1 MLLRLLKYL
10 LSSVLDEPGRVQIS
24 CVETTKIDLFYLT
37 AARGDLGRLLG
48 RGGRTVEAI
57 RQVMNAAAAG
67 QGKEAI
73 LDVLEEQSAPRRSH
87 GRSRRARPVDPK
99 TLTAKGAQ
107 QR

>member
-10 LSSVLDEPGRVQIS
+10 LGSVLDEPGRVQIS
-24 CVETTKIDLFYLT
+24 RVETTKIDLFYLT

-73 LDVLEEQSAPRRSH
+73 LDVLEEQSAPSRPRN
-87 GRSRRARPVDPK
+87 RSRRTRPAGPK
-99 TLTAKGAQ
+99 TLTAKDVR